1 MGTTYNVIAVAP
13 AATSSEKLDNAIK
26 ASLERVN
33 KHLSNWDPVSEIS
46 RFNADQSTAPIA
58 ISDMMVKVLAA
69 ANSVHRESQGQF
81 DVTLAPLIEVWGFGT
96 RKVDTPRP
104 SPEMIATARAR
115 VGQLDKLTLN
125 TAAKTLLKRDPSI
138 TINLSAIAKGF
149 GVDEV
154 ARTLKTFKISNFMV
168 EIGGD
173 LVTSGLNP
181 RGQKWRIGIE
191 RPDAGSQRVQTTIDI
206 SGHGMATSGD
216 YRNYREH
223 NGTRYSHI
231 INPRTGEPVTHRTA
245 SVTVLAQDAMLAD
258 AWATALL
265 VLGKDEG
272 MKVARRQDIAA
283 LFIFRDPEQAAP
295 DAGGFGVLMS
305 PRFEDIKGQSA
316 AKD

>member
-13 AATSSEKLDNAIK
+13 AATSSENLHKAIK
-26 ASLERVN
+26 ASLDRVN
-33 KHLSNWDPVSEIS
+33 KHLSNWDPTSEIS
-46 RFNADQSTAPIA
+46 RFNATQSTAPIA
-58 ISDMMVKVLAA
+58 ISDMMVQVMSAA
-69 ANSVHRESQGQF
+69 HAVHRDSLGQF

-104 SPEMIATARAR
+104 SPEVIAAARAR
-115 VGQLDKLTLN
+115 VGQLDKLALD
-125 TAAKTLLKRDPSI
+125 TAAKTLAKRDATAS
-138 TINLSAIAKGF
+138 INLSAIAKGF

-154 ARTLKTFKISNFMV
+154 ARTLKTFEISNFMV

-173 LVTSGLNP
+173 LLTSGLNP

-191 RPDAGSQRVQTTIDI
+191 RPDASSQRVQMTIDI
-206 SGHGMATSGD
+206 SGLGMATSGD

-223 NGTRYSHI
+223 DGQRYSHI
-231 INPRTGEPVTHRTA
+231 ISPRTGEPITHRTA

-265 VLGKDEG
+265 VLGKDAG
-272 MKVARRQDIAA
+272 LKIAKQHNLA
-283 LFIFRDPEQAAP
+283 VLFIYRDPKQAEP

-305 PRFEDIKGQSA
+305 PRFEDIKDQST